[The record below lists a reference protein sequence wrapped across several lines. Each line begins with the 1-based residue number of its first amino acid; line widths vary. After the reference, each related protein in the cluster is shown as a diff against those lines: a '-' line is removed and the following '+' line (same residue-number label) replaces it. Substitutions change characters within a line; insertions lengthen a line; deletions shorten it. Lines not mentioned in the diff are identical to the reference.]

1 MKTKIKLFL
10 ISAMGIL
17 LAMNANAAV
26 KYIPASFAEIAEKVK
41 PAVVNISTV
50 RVIKQSQ
57 DPYYDP
63 FFNDDFFERF
73 FGVPH
78 GSFKRTSLGS
88 GFIVDKRGYILTNN
102 HVVEKADEITVK
114 LYNTKEYKAKVIGTD
129 KETDVAI
136 IKIEAPDL
144 IALPLGDSDALSV
157 GDWVLA
163 VGSPFGLE
171 QTVTHGIISA
181 KGRIIGA
188 GPYDNFLQTD
198 AAINPGNSGGPLI
211 NLNGEVVGIN
221 SAIASNTGGYE
232 GVGFAIPVNMA
243 KKIYTDIIKQGKVV
257 RGWLGVG
264 IQEITPE
271 LAKHFKV
278 KEGVLIAQVFK
289 GTPADKAGLKRGDVI
304 TEYEGKKVA
313 SYRELQGM
321 IADTDVGTEAKIKIV
336 RNGDEKDIS
345 VKVGEKKP
353 EGTEAMEQP
362 AQKEGAETFGMT
374 VNDITPDIAQQY
386 GITAKIGVVVIDV
399 ADNSVADEAGV
410 MKGDVIHEI
419 NGVEIKN
426 TDDFEK
432 ATKGKTERGRDVV
445 VLIERGNAMIY
456 LAFTVK

>member
-1 MKTKIKLFL
+1 MKSKIKFLLFVVL
-10 ISAMGIL
+10 AIL
-17 LAMNANAAV
+17 TAAGAWAQV
-26 KYIPASFAEIAEKVK
+26 KYIPATFSDIAAKVK

-57 DPYYDP
+57 DPFYDP
-63 FFNDDFFERF
+63 SFNDDFFERF
-73 FGVPH
+73 FAVPH

-114 LYNTKEYKAKVIGTD
+114 LYNQKEYKAKVIGTD
-129 KETDVAI
+129 AETDVAI
-136 IKIEAPDL
+136 IKIDAPDL
-144 IALPLGDSDALSV
+144 TALSLGDSDTLNV

-171 QTVTHGIISA
+171 QTVTQGIISA

-211 NLNGEVVGIN
+211 DMNGEVIGIN

-243 KKIYTDIIKQGKVV
+243 KKIYEDILKKGKVV
-257 RGWLGVG
+257 RGWLGIG
-264 IQEITPE
+264 IQEMTPE

-278 KEGVLIAQVFK
+278 SEGVLVAQVFK

-304 TEYEGKKVA
+304 IEFQGKKVTT
-313 SYRELQGM
+313 YRELQEM
-321 IADTDVGTEAKIKIV
+321 IADTDVGTDVKLKIM
-336 RNGDEKDIS
+336 RNGSTQEFS
-345 VKVGEKKP
+345 VNVGERNIQAT
-353 EGTEAMEQP
+353 EGMEQP
-362 AQKEGAETFGMT
+362 SGKEGEESLGMT
-374 VNDITPDIAQQY
+374 VTDITPDIAQQY
-386 GITAKIGVVVIDV
+386 GITAKMGVIVIDV
-399 ADNSVADEAGV
+399 VSDSAADNAGV

-419 NGVEIKN
+419 NGIEVKN
-426 TDDFEK
+426 TLDFEK
-432 ATKGKTERGRDVV
+432 AVKERPDRARDVI

-456 LAFTVK
+456 FAITLK